1 MLFAFASFF
10 SSTPHIV
17 IEQPTKGNGTTYGKA
32 NTAAEQV
39 KRILIAHQQAQ
50 KKEINDLRAANNEA
64 ASTIASKQE
73 QLASKDEQLASN
85 KEEINRLK
93 LLLEQSQKTAEH
105 DKENVAEAVAAENA
119 KHTKEIARLKL
130 QLRQEAAADELKSQ
144 LHQQLEDAKNKDIAA
159 KDAEIARLKLQLGSA
174 ELEIAQSA
182 VTISTR
188 NEEIARL
195 KLQVLSAGAESATDN
210 SS

>member
-1 MLFAFASFF
+1 M
-10 SSTPHIV
+10 
-17 IEQPTKGNGTTYGKA
+17 
-32 NTAAEQV
+32 
-39 KRILIAHQQAQ
+39 
-50 KKEINDLRAANNEA
+50 
-64 ASTIASKQE
+64 
-73 QLASKDEQLASN
+73 
-85 KEEINRLK
+85 
-93 LLLEQSQKTAEH
+93 
-105 DKENVAEAVAAENA
+105 
-119 KHTKEIARLKL
+119 KL
-130 QLRQEAAADELKSQ
+130 QLQQEAAADELKSQ

-210 SS
+210 SSGC